1 MTYHQADLIRR
12 NPHMGWPIEDVREAE
27 EIHRSRIREA
37 VGYDVDAMLA
47 SYPRPQKP
55 TLWAKIKRMFGG

>member
-12 NPHMGWPIEDVREAE
+12 NPHMGWPIEDIREAE
-27 EIHRSRIREA
+27 EIHRRRAAIA
-37 VGYDVDAMLA
+37 YDVDAMLA
-47 SYPRPQKP
+47 RYPRPQKP